1 MQSVT
6 LGRDFGTRVEVV
18 SGLNGHE
25 RVIANPND
33 AIASGDAV
41 HIAKG
46 NDHA

>member
-1 MQSVT
+1 MQAVK
-6 LGRDFGTRVEVV
+6 LGHDFGTRVEVV